1 MFRKFTLLM
10 ILLITGLVL
19 QAQTL
24 YQIISQSPDH
34 TTLKAA
40 VDAAGLNVVLDD
52 ENVSLTLFAPDDAA
66 FAALPPGTVEE
77 LLEDP
82 QGLLTQILLYHAIE
96 GVAASTDLNDGQT
109 ITTLQGQDVTVTIN
123 ADGVFVNQAE
133 VTAPD
138 VLATNGIL
146 HVVNAVLLPS
156 LDPVSV
162 YDIIAES
169 PDHGILEAALIAAGL
184 DAALD
189 DAEAQLTVFAPTD
202 EAFEALPPGTIE
214 ALLEDPQGLLT
225 EILLYHVAGG
235 VVNSADLVDGQVITT
250 LLGQDVTVT
259 INGDGVF
266 INNAKVTVA
275 DLAADNGVVHVI
287 DAVLIPAAYTS
298 VYDIIAGSP
307 DHNILK
313 AAIDAAGL
321 IAALDDEEAQLTV
334 FAPTDEAFSALPPGT
349 IEALLEDPQGL
360 LTQVL
365 LYHVAGGVVNSTD
378 LVDGQVITTLL
389 GQDVTVTINGDG
401 VFINNAKVTVADLAA
416 DNGVV
421 HVIDAVLVPASN
433 NTVYDIISASP
444 DHTILKTAIDL
455 AGFDVPLS
463 SDELEFTV
471 FAPTDAAFQALPP
484 ELVEQLLSD
493 PDRLLAKALRY
504 HVVFGKALSS
514 DLSDGQSITTAL
526 GQNITVTINQQGV
539 FINNAQVTVADLE
552 GSNGVVHVLD
562 AVLIPALTVY
572 DVIQNSPVHTILGTA
587 IDVAGLDGAL
597 QSEGP
602 FTVFAPTDDAF
613 DALPAGVLEALLADP
628 SGLLTKVLTYHA
640 VSGELLSSDI
650 VEQTMLTTL
659 NGQQVEISVDNGDV
673 LINDARV
680 VIANIET
687 FNGVVH
693 VIDAVLVPDLNSVRN
708 SDAAISLKIMPNPA
722 TTEVTVE
729 IPESFLNGP
738 VQATLQT
745 LTGSTIKSWTVNSTQ
760 EMFDISF
767 LPAGT
772 YMFTFRNS
780 DQMGRSVL
788 VKK

>member
-10 ILLITGLVL
+10 ILLITGVAL

-82 QGLLTQILLYHAIE
+82 QGLLTQILLYHAVE
-96 GVAASTDLNDGQT
+96 GVAASTDLSDGQT

-433 NTVYDIISASP
+433 NTVYDIIAASP

-552 GSNGVVHVLD
+552 ASNGVVHVLD

-708 SDAAISLKIMPNPA
+708 SDAAISLKIMPNPT

-760 EMFDISF
+760 EIFDISS